1 MRKVRSVNRKESRWC
16 FFLFEKEAM
25 AQSHLQIILIT
36 ERGSL
41 PWETAQWI
49 WLLLQGVLISSSV
62 YKQQSLPTHTLN
74 RMHLTDNHIHREIM
88 IPNQHL
94 CKQCLTRYAQ
104 ELDGLHL
111 QSFPLWKAWWLGV
124 YGVSPNIVVR
134 GRLASKTDKGD
145 VVTLKQEDS
154 EGSLTVVLQK
164 TIRIKFHTFFSQS
177 NTFLC
182 LRVPKRKCLFDQEFY
197 LH

>member
-1 MRKVRSVNRKESRWC
+1 
-16 FFLFEKEAM
+16 
-25 AQSHLQIILIT
+25 
-36 ERGSL
+36 
-41 PWETAQWI
+41 
-49 WLLLQGVLISSSV
+49 
-62 YKQQSLPTHTLN
+62 
-74 RMHLTDNHIHREIM
+74 M

-124 YGVSPNIVVR
+124 YGVSPNIVVC

-164 TIRIKFHTFFSQS
+164 TIRIKFHTFFLSPIHFCAWEFPKES
-177 NTFLC
+177 VCLC
-182 LRVPKRKCLFDQEFY
+182 KSFIYISRSFWLQNWFQTSSCVMSVSHHNVWKHKLSHLLWVIRKLGGGGAQKESWGWCFWA
-197 LH
+197 